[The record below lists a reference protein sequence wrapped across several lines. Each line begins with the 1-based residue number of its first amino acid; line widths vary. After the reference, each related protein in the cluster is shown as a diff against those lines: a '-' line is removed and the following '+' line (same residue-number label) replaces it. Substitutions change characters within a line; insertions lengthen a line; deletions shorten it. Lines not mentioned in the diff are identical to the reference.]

1 MSFNLVTI
9 LGPTAVGKTNL
20 AAKIAHRFNGEIIS
34 ADSRQ
39 VYKGMNLGTG
49 KDYDDYNVDNTKIAY
64 HLIDILEPNIDYSVY
79 DFQNNFFKSFD
90 QINKKNKLPILCG
103 GTNLYIHSILKK
115 YELSDVSFNS
125 AEFKTL
131 LNHDFDQLKNI
142 LVSESKSLHNK
153 TDLTDK
159 ERIAKAILVNRS
171 NKEIPNYPK
180 INSLNICIDA
190 PRELIKTRITNR
202 LKERLSKGLID
213 EVKNLIDSGKV
224 DYNRL
229 SYFGLEYKYIGL
241 FLEEELS
248 YNDMFQKLNSA
259 IHNFAKKQSTWLRK
273 IEREGIKLY
282 RIKEN
287 YFEESVRI
295 IEENFAK

>member
-131 LNHDFDQLKNI
+131 LNHDFD
-142 LVSESKSLHNK
+142 H
-153 TDLTDK
+153 
-159 ERIAKAILVNRS
+159 
-171 NKEIPNYPK
+171 
-180 INSLNICIDA
+180 
-190 PRELIKTRITNR
+190 
-202 LKERLSKGLID
+202 
-213 EVKNLIDSGKV
+213 
-224 DYNRL
+224 
-229 SYFGLEYKYIGL
+229 
-241 FLEEELS
+241 
-248 YNDMFQKLNSA
+248 
-259 IHNFAKKQSTWLRK
+259 
-273 IEREGIKLY
+273 
-282 RIKEN
+282 
-287 YFEESVRI
+287 
-295 IEENFAK
+295 

>member
-180 INSLNICIDA
+180 INSLNICIA
-190 PRELIKTRITNR
+190 SPRELIKTRITNR

-213 EVKNLIDSGKV
+213 EVKSLIDTGKV

>member
-213 EVKNLIDSGKV
+213 EVKSLIDTGKV

-287 YFEESVRI
+287 YFEESVKI

>member
-287 YFEESVRI
+287 YFEESVKI